1 MTQKIFNVR
10 FQLRN
15 NTEAE
20 WQAKIGF
27 VPLQGEPCVTTD
39 GDNKGR
45 LKLGDGVTTWAELP
59 YITSPATGAYVTA
72 TELQTALEKY
82 ATIEDLQAGKINV
95 TIPIATGSTTGSVK
109 SSAAQNGVTVNS
121 DGTMTINNLSIAKI
135 ENDDT
140 LTVILNGGDADTLQ

>member
-27 VPLQGEPCVTTD
+27 IPLQGEPCVTTD

-45 LKLGDGVTTWAELP
+45 IKIGDGTSTWAELP
-59 YITSPATGAYVTA
+59 Y
-72 TELQTALEKY
+72 
-82 ATIEDLQAGKINV
+82 V
-95 TIPIATGSTTGSVK
+95 TIPIATASNTGIVK
-109 SSAAQNGVTVNS
+109 SSNAQNGVTVNS

>member
-20 WQAKIGF
+20 WQDKIGF
-27 VPLQGEPCVTTD
+27 IPLQGEPCVTTD

-45 LKLGDGVTTWAELP
+45 IKIGDGTSTWAELP
-59 YITSPATGAYVTA
+59 YVTSPATGSYITA
-72 TELQTALEKY
+72 IELQTALEKY
-82 ATIEDLQAGKINV
+82 ASIEDLQAGKINV
-95 TIPIATGSTTGSVK
+95 TTPPATENTAGSVK
-109 SSAAQNGVTVNS
+109 SSNAQNGVTVNS

>member
-20 WQAKIGF
+20 WQNKIGF
-27 VPLQGEPCVTTD
+27 IPLQGEPCVTTD

-45 LKLGDGVTTWAELP
+45 IKIGDGTTTWGELP
-59 YITSPATGAYVTA
+59 YVTSPATGAYVTA
-72 TELQTALEKY
+72 AELQTALEKY
-82 ATIEDLQAGKINV
+82 ASIEDLQSGKINI
-95 TIPIATGSTTGSVK
+95 TIPVATESTTGSVK
-109 SSAAQNGVTVNS
+109 SSNVQNGITVNS
-121 DGTMTINNLSIAKI
+121 DGTMTVNNLSIAKI

-140 LTVILNGGDADTLQ
+140 LTVILNGGDADTL

>member
-45 LKLGDGVTTWAELP
+45 IKIGDGTSTWAELP
-59 YITSPATGAYVTA
+59 YVTSPATGSYITA

-82 ATIEDLQAGKINV
+82 ASIEDLQTGKINV
-95 TIPIATGSTTGSVK
+95 TIPIATASNTGSVK
-109 SSAAQNGVTVNS
+109 SSNAQNGVTVNS

>member
-20 WQAKIGF
+20 WQNKIGF
-27 VPLQGEPCVTTD
+27 IPLQGEPCVTTD

-45 LKLGDGVTTWAELP
+45 IKIGDGTTTWGELP
-59 YITSPATGAYVTA
+59 YVTSPATGAYVTA
-72 TELQTALEKY
+72 AELQTALEKY
-82 ATIEDLQAGKINV
+82 ASIEDLQSGKINIA
-95 TIPIATGSTTGSVK
+95 IPVATESTTGSVK
-109 SSAAQNGVTVNS
+109 SSNVQNGITVNS
-121 DGTMTINNLSIAKI
+121 DGTMTVNNLSIAKI

>member
-20 WQAKIGF
+20 WKDKIGF

-45 LKLGDGVTTWAELP
+45 IKIGDGTSTWQELP
-59 YITSPATGAYVTA
+59 YVTSPATGAYVTA

-82 ATIEDLQAGKINV
+82 ASIEDLQAGKISV
-95 TIPIATGSTTGSVK
+95 TIPIATASNTGSVK
-109 SSAAQNGVTVNS
+109 SSNAQNGVTVNE
-121 DGTMTINNLSIAKI
+121 DGTMTVNNLSIAKV

-140 LTVILNGGDADTLQ
+140 LTVILNGGDANTLQ

>member
-20 WQAKIGF
+20 WRDKIGF

-45 LKLGDGVTTWAELP
+45 IKIGDGTTTWVELP
-59 YITSPATGAYVTA
+59 YITSPATGAYITA
-72 TELQTALEKY
+72 SELQTALAKY
-82 ATIEDLQAGKINV
+82 ASIEDLQAGKINV
-95 TIPIATGSTTGSVK
+95 TTLPATESTAGSVK
-109 SSAAQNGVTVNS
+109 SSTAQNGVTVNS

-140 LTVILNGGDADTLQ
+140 LTVILNGGDANTLQ

>member
-72 TELQTALEKY
+72 TELQTALEEY

-109 SSAAQNGVTVNS
+109 SSAAQNGVIVNS

-140 LTVILNGGDADTLQ
+140 FTVILNGGDADTLQ

>member
-27 VPLQGEPCVTTD
+27 IPLQGEPCVTTD

-45 LKLGDGVTTWAELP
+45 LKIGDGKSTWAELP
-59 YITSPATGAYVTA
+59 YVTSPATGAYVTA
-72 TELQTALEKY
+72 AELQTALEKY
-82 ATIEDLQAGKINV
+82 ATIEDLQAGKITV
-95 TIPIATGSTTGSVK
+95 TIPIATESTAGIVK
-109 SSAAQNGVTVNS
+109 SSKTQNGVTVNS
-121 DGTMTINNLSIAKI
+121 DGTMTVNNLSIAKI

>member
-20 WQAKIGF
+20 WQNKLDFI
-27 VPLQGEPCVTTD
+27 PLKGEPCVTND

-45 LKLGDGVTTWAELP
+45 IKIGDGVTTWKDLP
-59 YITSPATGAYVTA
+59 YITSSATGAYVTA
-72 TELQTALEKY
+72 SELQAALQNY
-82 ATIEDLQAGKINV
+82 ATIADLQAGKIQITFPV
-95 TIPIATGSTTGSVK
+95 GTETTTGSVK
-109 SSAAQNGVTVNS
+109 SSPALNAVTINS
-121 DGTMTINNLSIAKI
+121 DGTMTVNNLSISKI

-140 LTVILNGGDADTLQ
+140 LTVILNGGDANTLQ

>member
-20 WQAKIGF
+20 WQAKISF

-45 LKLGDGVTTWAELP
+45 IKIGDGTSTWGELP
-59 YITSPATGAYVTA
+59 YVTSPATGAYVTA
-72 TELQTALEKY
+72 AELQTALEKY
-82 ATIEDLQAGKINV
+82 ASIEDLQSGKINI
-95 TIPIATGSTTGSVK
+95 TIPVATEGTTGSVK
-109 SSAAQNGVTVNS
+109 SSNVQNGVTVNS
-121 DGTMTINNLSIAKI
+121 DGAMTVNNLSIAKI

>member
-20 WQAKIGF
+20 WQNKIGF
-27 VPLQGEPCVTTD
+27 IPLQGEPCVTTD

-45 LKLGDGVTTWAELP
+45 IKIGDGTTTWGELP
-59 YITSPATGAYVTA
+59 YVTSPATGAYVTA
-72 TELQTALEKY
+72 AELQTALEKY
-82 ATIEDLQAGKINV
+82 ASIEDLQSGKINIA
-95 TIPIATGSTTGSVK
+95 IPVATESTTGSVK
-109 SSAAQNGVTVNS
+109 SSNVQNGITVNS
-121 DGTMTINNLSIAKI
+121 DGTMTVNNLSIAKI

-140 LTVILNGGDADTLQ
+140 LTVILNGGDADTL

>member
-45 LKLGDGVTTWAELP
+45 IKIGDGVTTWAELP

-72 TELQTALEKY
+72 TELQTALKKY

-140 LTVILNGGDADTLQ
+140 FTVILNGGDADTLQ

>member
-10 FQLRN
+10 FQFRN
-15 NTEAE
+15 NTEAD

-27 VPLQGEPCVTTD
+27 IPLQGEPCVTTD
-39 GDNKGR
+39 GDNIGR
-45 LKLGDGVTTWAELP
+45 IKIGDGTSTWEELP
-59 YITSPATGAYVTA
+59 YVTSPATGSYITA

-82 ATIEDLQAGKINV
+82 ASIEDLEAGKINV
-95 TIPIATGSTTGSVK
+95 IIPIATENTTGSVK
-109 SSAAQNGVTVNS
+109 SSNAQNGVTVNR